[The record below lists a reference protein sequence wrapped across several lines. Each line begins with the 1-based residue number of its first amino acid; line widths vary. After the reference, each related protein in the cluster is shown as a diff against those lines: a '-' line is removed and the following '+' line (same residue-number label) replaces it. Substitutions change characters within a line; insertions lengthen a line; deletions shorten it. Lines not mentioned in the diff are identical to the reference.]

1 MYSFEKKIKWQI
13 HFKANILMLKEVF
26 LSYCLFLRNG
36 TKVSKSQ
43 WIWEML
49 LQAAWHFSHWNFC
62 ADWKPWQALNYIYI
76 FHWKITVRY
85 VNTEPRHLSMFMQM
99 IMKLINNLL
108 KSVYFKWLKKMSK
121 NLVLQCLWNQL
132 GCKEIM
138 SIMNIVNVFTQH
150 TDYLCMF

>member
-1 MYSFEKKIKWQI
+1 
-13 HFKANILMLKEVF
+13 
-26 LSYCLFLRNG
+26 
-36 TKVSKSQ
+36 
-43 WIWEML
+43 
-49 LQAAWHFSHWNFC
+49 
-62 ADWKPWQALNYIYI
+62 
-76 FHWKITVRY
+76 
-85 VNTEPRHLSMFMQM
+85 MFMQM